1 MNGFRNWFAN
11 FMMGRYGNDNLNRFL
26 SYLTLA
32 LVVLNIFLHIRI
44 IHTVIVLL
52 LILIYCRM
60 MSRNF
65 PNRQRENMKFEEL
78 KAKFTG
84 KGAHGYGQRSG
95 YGRKGKG
102 DAFKKDDGK
111 RVLICPHCKEKLRV
125 PVGAGKIKINCP
137 HCRNT
142 FEEIV

>member
-84 KGAHGYGQRSG
+84 KGAHGYGQPSG
-95 YGRKGKG
+95 YGRKGKDG
-102 DAFKKDDGK
+102 AFKKDDGK